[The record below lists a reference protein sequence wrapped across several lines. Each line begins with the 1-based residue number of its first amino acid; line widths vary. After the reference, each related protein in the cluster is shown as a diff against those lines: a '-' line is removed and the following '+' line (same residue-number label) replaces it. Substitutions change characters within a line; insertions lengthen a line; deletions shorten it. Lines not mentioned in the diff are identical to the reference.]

1 MSTRNIITN
10 ILDENLF
17 GAKEAIVENLYEK
30 VAAALDEKKK
40 TKYAK
45 ATDKDDDGE
54 GLDPVDAEDDDV
66 DNDGDSDESD
76 EYLKNRRKTVKKA
89 VKKDDDEVKEDIKK
103 KIEEK
108 FLQIR
113 EAQQL
118 DEIPFLA
125 PLAGMAAKAV
135 GGGLL
140 RKLGGGM
147 LKKMGGGLMKKL
159 GGGLKGL
166 MGKGRQLVGGAVKSA
181 MAGGGGGVTHT
192 HEDAESG
199 PDMIYGMEKD
209 KYMKLTDEQK
219 DKIKAKYH
227 REKRE
232 MENTRK

>member
-1 MSTRNIITN
+1 MSTKNIINN

-45 ATDKDDDGE
+45 VTDKDDDGE

-89 VKKDDDEVKEDIKK
+89 VKKDDDDEEVKENIKK

-108 FLQIR
+108 FLQIK

-118 DEIPFLA
+118 DERPFLA

-135 GGGLL
+135 GGGLM

-147 LKKMGGGLMKKL
+147 LKKLGGGLMSKL
-159 GGGLKGL
+159 GGAAKGL
-166 MGKGRQLVGGAVKSA
+166 LGKGRQLAGSVGRAALSG
-181 MAGGGGGVTHT
+181 AGGGGVPPHS
-192 HEDAESG
+192 H
-199 PDMIYGMEKD
+199 
-209 KYMKLTDEQK
+209 
-219 DKIKAKYH
+219 
-227 REKRE
+227 
-232 MENTRK
+232 

>member
-1 MSTRNIITN
+1 MSTRNIIDN
-10 ILDENLF
+10 ILDENVF

-30 VAAALDEKKK
+30 VAVALDEKKK

-45 ATDKDDDGE
+45 VTDKDDDGE

-89 VKKDDDEVKEDIKK
+89 VNKDDEEEVKEDIIKK

-108 FLQIR
+108 FLQIK

-125 PLAGMAAKAV
+125 PLAMGAAKMV
-135 GGGLL
+135 GGKL
-140 RKLGGGM
+140 LGGG
-147 LKKMGGGLMKKL
+147 LKKMGGGLLKKL

-166 MGKGRQLVGGAVKSA
+166 LGKGRSLVKGA
-181 MAGGGGGVTHT
+181 MAMGGGGPEARAGRV
-192 HEDAESG
+192 
-199 PDMIYGMEKD
+199 YGD
-209 KYMKLTDEQK
+209 PNAQVPP
-219 DKIKAKYH
+219 H
-227 REKRE
+227 SH
-232 MENTRK
+232 

>member
-1 MSTRNIITN
+1 MSTKQIIDK

-17 GAKEAIVENLYEK
+17 GAKESIMNELYSK
-30 VAAALDEKKK
+30 VSACLTEKKK
-40 TKYAK
+40 EKYAK
-45 ATDKDDDGE
+45 VTDKDDDGE
-54 GLDPVDAEDDDV
+54 GLDPVDAEDDDI

-76 EYLKNRRKTVKKA
+76 EYLKNRRKVVKKK
-89 VKKDDDEVKEDIKK
+89 V
-103 KIEEK
+103 EEK
-108 FLQIR
+108 FLQIK

-125 PLAGMAAKAV
+125 PLAMGAVKAV
-135 GGGLL
+135 GGKL
-140 RKLGGGM
+140 LGGG
-147 LKKMGGGLMKKL
+147 LKKMGGGLLKKL

-166 MGKGRQLVGGAVKSA
+166 LGKGRSLVKGAMSGGSGGRAYGA
-181 MAGGGGGVTHT
+181 QTAGGGGGGTTHT

-219 DKIKAKYH
+219 DKIRAKYH

-232 MENTRK
+232 MENTQK